1 MLTPMMRQYFEIKEN
16 YKDCILFF
24 RLGDFYEMFFED
36 AKIASRELELVLTG
50 RDCGLEERAP
60 MCGIPFH
67 AASSYIARLV
77 NKGYKVAIG
86 EQVEDVSVA
95 KGIVKR
101 DVIKVITPGTYI
113 ENTEDSEYKN
123 TYLMCIVEDN
133 GYYGLASS
141 DISTGEFKVTSFTA
155 IKASLLDEITKIA
168 PKEIIV
174 DINISDELL
183 SEITSIS
190 SALITKRDLSK
201 SICTEEELLEQ
212 FSEVCITNLNDLS
225 KTVSKAL
232 LKYIYDTQKMTLT
245 NINLLEYYDIINYM
259 TIDGNSRRNLELT
272 ENLKEKSK
280 KGSLIWV
287 LDKTATSMGGRAI
300 RKWIEEPLIIKS
312 EIEKRLEGVE
322 ELYNNAYFN
331 EDLRSLLKEIYDI
344 ERIVGKIS
352 NKNANAKDL
361 ISLKCSLEKLPG
373 IKSHLSEASS
383 NILKEWYKDL
393 DELTDIKELLSNSIL
408 DDPSIALK
416 EGNIIKDGYNEEVD
430 SLRTA
435 KLHGKEWIAA
445 LENRERDFTGI
456 RSLKVGYNKV
466 FGYYIEISKA
476 NYSSIPEGRYIRKQT
491 LANAERF
498 ITQELKEMEDK
509 ILGAE
514 EKLVSLEYDLFIE
527 IREAIEKEIA
537 RLKQSA
543 RIIGNLD
550 ALSTLSLIAVEND
563 YVKPSIN
570 EDGIIEI
577 NEGRHPVVEKVIG
590 KGEFVSNDTTLNSND
605 NRLLLITGPNM
616 AGKSTYMRQV
626 ALITLMAQ
634 IGSFVPA
641 KSANISI
648 CDKIFTRI
656 GASDDLA
663 GGKSTF
669 MVEMWEVSNILKNA
683 TSKSLVLLDEVGR
696 GTSTYDGLSIAWS
709 VIEYISKNNNL
720 KCKTLFATHYH
731 ELTKLEG
738 VIEGVKNYSVAVSEI
753 DDNIIFLRKIVE
765 GGADQSYGIEV
776 AKLAG
781 LPTQVIDRAKEI
793 LSSLE
798 NTSGSNSLDV
808 TSLKEVATDRIEKD
822 EVNKSTSI
830 KESVEAPVSTA
841 NNNSLDKAKEES
853 NESYIAKESDHINN
867 SVLEDTIVKKD
878 SKKKKNSKDEIND
891 YQIDFT
897 MIEKENLIN
906 SIADID
912 VMALTP
918 MDAMNTLYKLILEA
932 KRVK

>member
-1 MLTPMMRQYFEIKEN
+1 MLTPMMRQYLEIKEN

-67 AASSYIARLV
+67 AASSYIAKLIS
-77 NKGYKVAIG
+77 KGYKVAIG
-86 EQVEDVSVA
+86 EQVEDPATA

-113 ENTEDSEYKN
+113 ENNEDSEYKN
-123 TYLMCIVEDN
+123 TYLMCIVEEN
-133 GYYGLASS
+133 GHYAIASS
-141 DISTGEFKVTSFTA
+141 DISTGEFKVTSF
-155 IKASLLDEITKIA
+155 KAALSSLLDEITKIS

-174 DINISDELL
+174 DLNIKKELL
-183 SEITSIS
+183 KEIKSIT
-190 SALITKRDLSK
+190 SALITRRDISK
-201 SICTEEELLEQ
+201 NICSDEELLNQ
-212 FSEVCITNLNDLS
+212 FSEVCVANLNDLS
-225 KTVSKAL
+225 KTVSKVL
-232 LKYIYDTQKMTLT
+232 LKYIYDTQKIALT
-245 NINLLEYYDIINYM
+245 NINLLEYYDIVNYM

-300 RKWIEEPLIIKS
+300 RKWIEEPLIVKS

-331 EDLRSLLKEIYDI
+331 EDLRDLLKEIYDI

-352 NKNANAKDL
+352 NKNVNAKDL

-373 IKSHLSEASS
+373 IKKHLSDATSA
-383 NILKEWYKDL
+383 ILKEWHNDL
-393 DELTDIKELLSNSIL
+393 DELTDIKDLLSKAIL
-408 DDPSIALK
+408 DDPSINIK
-416 EGNIIKDGYNEEVD
+416 EGNIIKDGFNQEVD

-445 LENRERDFTGI
+445 LENREREFTGI
-456 RSLKVGYNKV
+456 KSLKVGYNKV

-476 NYSSIPEGRYIRKQT
+476 NYDAIPEGRYIRKQT

-514 EKLVSLEYDLFIE
+514 EKLISLEYNLFVE
-527 IREAIEKEIA
+527 IRDTIEKEIP

-543 RIIGNLD
+543 RIIGALD
-550 ALSTLSLIAVEND
+550 ALSTLAVVAVEND

-570 EDGIIEI
+570 EEGIIEI
-577 NEGRHPVVEKVIG
+577 KEGRHPVVEKVIG
-590 KGEFVSNDTTLNSND
+590 KGEFVSNDTFLNQKD

-669 MVEMWEVSNILKNA
+669 MVEMWEVSNILINA

-709 VIEYISKNNNL
+709 VIEYISKNNKL

-781 LPTQVIDRAKEI
+781 LPQEVINRAKEI
-793 LSSLE
+793 LATLEDSSDNISIDASTIKEVAIDKDKNNNDYFKIEAEEKDEAIKDVDLE
-798 NTSGSNSLDV
+798 NT
-808 TSLKEVATDRIEKD
+808 TT
-822 EVNKSTSI
+822 NKS
-830 KESVEAPVSTA
+830 
-841 NNNSLDKAKEES
+841 
-853 NESYIAKESDHINN
+853 Y
-867 SVLEDTIVKKD
+867 
-878 SKKKKNSKDEIND
+878 KKKAVNELID

-897 MIEKENLIN
+897 MIEKDNLIN

-912 VMALTP
+912 IMALTP
-918 MDAMNTLYKLILEA
+918 MDAMNKLYKLTLEA
-932 KRVK
+932 KRLK